1 MLGFSNGGSPSG
13 VNDVRFLL
21 KTVQKTDAVIAK
33 MRLDIANG
41 VVANEGKAMQQVRL
55 LERENNQRKAWLHQ
69 HGVAIK
75 ALERQAGPITPMRD
89 SFMTPDGPRHRGN
102 RRAPITSIVDLQ
114 RQRGGYAPQVTPP
127 TPKVDPAKAIGKKA
141 AVPPSFKL
149 DKTTDAITLATQ
161 IAAEKNA
168 NMVKQSEYMKLE
180 KQYLRQGK
188 ALQAQ
193 RVRNKRLQEQQKA
206 HLEADKK
213 WKQKQMAQVTQA
225 RANAEKAREMAKRR
239 AQQLTAAR
247 LSHKAE
253 LEKLRKK
260 PATVVAQKTETRVQ
274 DVRTPTK
281 TAVKVAPNEAP
292 GGKQITD
299 DRGRAAR
306 EAFWVKL
313 QKEEMEPE
321 WSYLK
326 RNASLSPNQFVKENG
341 SGWESRDLLL
351 SLQGLTKKLVMDVNN
366 LAARW
371 VNGSISMT
379 SAEFKAALGKLYQ
392 DFQAEAR
399 RLMESAL
406 AVEKANSQPKTV
418 VQSKPGDINVPQ
430 RTVKAA
436 QAADKRV
443 TKNQRRNQLRNQR
456 QFKAM
461 GQSTENLGA
470 AFPALRA
477 SMQGVLRK

>member
-1 MLGFSNGGSPSG
+1 MLGFSSGGSPSG
-13 VNDVRFLL
+13 TNDVRFLL
-21 KTVQKTDAVIAK
+21 KTVQKTDAMIAK

-41 VVANEGKAMQQVRL
+41 VVANEGQAMQQVRL
-55 LERENNQRKAWLHQ
+55 LERENNQRKAWLRQ

-102 RRAPITSIVDLQ
+102 RRAPITSIIDLQ
-114 RQRGGYAPQVTPP
+114 RQRGGFAPRVTPP

-180 KQYLRQGK
+180 QQYLRQGK

-225 RANAEKAREMAKRR
+225 RANAEKARELAKRR

-260 PATVVAQKTETRVQ
+260 PATAVAQKTETRVQ

-313 QKEEMEPE
+313 QGEMGKT
-321 WSYLK
+321 WKDIK
-326 RNASLSPNQFVKENG
+326 RSASLSPDQFIKENS
-341 SGWESRDLLL
+341 SGWESRDTLL
-351 SLQGLTKKLVMDVNN
+351 SAQGLAKKLVMDVNN
-366 LAARW
+366 LSARW

-379 SAEFKAALGKLYQ
+379 SAEFQAALGKLYQ
-392 DFQAEAR
+392 DFQAEGA

-436 QAADKRV
+436 QAVDKRV

>member
-1 MLGFSNGGSPSG
+1 MLGFSSGGSPSG
-13 VNDVRFLL
+13 ANDVRFLL
-21 KTVQKTDAVIAK
+21 KTVQKTDAMIAK

-41 VVANEGKAMQQVRL
+41 VVANEGQAMQQVRL

-102 RRAPITSIVDLQ
+102 RRAPITSIIDLQ
-114 RQRGGYAPQVTPP
+114 RQRGGFAPRVTPP

-180 KQYLRQGK
+180 QQYLRQGK

-193 RVRNKRLQEQQKA
+193 RVRNKRLQEQYKA
-206 HLEADKK
+206 HLEDDKK

-260 PATVVAQKTETRVQ
+260 PVTVVAQKTETRVQ

-292 GGKQITD
+292 GGKQLTD
-299 DRGRAAR
+299 DRNRAAR

-313 QKEEMEPE
+313 QGEMGKTWEK
-321 WSYLK
+321 LK
-326 RNASLSPNQFVKENG
+326 RDASLPPNQFVKENS

-351 SLQGLTKKLVMDVNN
+351 SLQSLTKQLVMDVNN
-366 LAARW
+366 LATRW
-371 VNGSISMT
+371 VNGSILMT
-379 SAEFKAALGKLYQ
+379 SAEFQAALGKLYQ
-392 DFQAEAR
+392 AFQADGA

-430 RTVKAA
+430 STVKAA
-436 QAADKRV
+436 QAVDKRV